1 MAGHSK
7 WKKVKHK
14 KEAADAKKG
23 KIFTTLIREITVAA
37 RKGGGDPGFNPALR
51 AAVVAAREQNM
62 PSDNIDRA
70 IKRGTG
76 EIEGIIFEEVLYEG
90 YGPAGVAMIVDVLT
104 DNKNRIVSEIRSCF
118 TRYNG
123 NLASSGSV
131 AWQFLKKGILAIDK
145 KVAKED
151 SVFEIAL
158 DAGAEDV
165 SDQGDSFEVY
175 TKSENFENVKQA
187 FENAKIKIASSEIAM
202 IPQST
207 IHLSGKEAEQM
218 LKLMESLEEF
228 DDVRKVYANFDID
241 EKEMETIM
249 TQE

>member
-51 AAVVAAREQNM
+51 VAILAAREQNM
-62 PSDNIDRA
+62 PSDNVERA

-76 EIEGIIFEEVLYEG
+76 EIEGVIFEEIFYEG
-90 YGPAGVAMIVDVLT
+90 YGPGGVAMIVDVLT

-123 NLASSGSV
+123 NLSASGSV
-131 AWQFLKKGILAIDK
+131 AWQFVKKGLITIDK
-145 KVAKED
+145 KDSKED
-151 SVFEIAL
+151 VVFEIAL
-158 DAGAEDV
+158 EAGAEDV
-165 SDQGDSFEVY
+165 SDLGDSFEIY
-175 TKSENFENVKQA
+175 AKSENFEKVKQA
-187 FENAKIKIASSEIAM
+187 FEQARVKVASSEIAM
-202 IPQST
+202 VPQST

-241 EKEMETIM
+241 EKEMEKIA
-249 TQE
+249 QE